1 MGEESTSPRDTPSPT
16 PPLAPP
22 DFGFGSPHPKKES
35 LPSSLPS
42 RFEKILDVLR
52 TSCPCWVFSLTLL
65 GGFMDSSELTFSHYE
80 RRYDDG
86 GWMYLVA
93 VYRDNNG
100 RKYVVPVD

>member
-22 DFGFGSPHPKKES
+22 DFGFGSEWAKKES
-35 LPSSLPS
+35 LTPSPPS
-42 RFEKILDVLR
+42 CLEKKIDALR
-52 TSCPCWVFSLTLL
+52 ASCPCWVFSLTLL

>member
-1 MGEESTSPRDTPSPT
+1 MGERRTSPDDT
-16 PPLAPP
+16 PPLPSSSGEGN
-22 DFGFGSPHPKKES
+22 FGFGSRVANKES
-35 LPSSLPS
+35 LTPLVPSN
-42 RFEKILDVLR
+42 FEKIFDVLR
-52 TSCPCWVFSLTLL
+52 TSCPYQVFSLTLL

>member
-1 MGEESTSPRDTPSPT
+1 
-16 PPLAPP
+16 
-22 DFGFGSPHPKKES
+22 
-35 LPSSLPS
+35 
-42 RFEKILDVLR
+42 
-52 TSCPCWVFSLTLL
+52 
-65 GGFMDSSELTFSHYE
+65 MDSSELTFSHYE